1 MGFVQRNR
9 KVFNKLR
16 TMALVVGELK
26 GIYHRKDEW
35 KQTVLTKEQSHAAK
49 EYMKKHYGKVVPL
62 WWHRLYTSYT
72 GKFDEKYFPEIL
84 FSSKLEE
91 KLNPYDVALPLG
103 NKAFNPQ
110 ILFRDIPDTL
120 KIRTPEYL
128 CVSCYGVI
136 WNRNDELVDFEWII
150 ANIGVEEHVIKPTI
164 DTMGAKG
171 VQVIKI
177 EDGIDVRSKKR
188 LADILKSYGGN
199 FVIQERVKNHTSIA
213 HVYPNSVNSLRVIT
227 YICDNQ
233 IHIAPLSMRFGI
245 NGRVVDNAG
254 IFIGVDKEGYLCE
267 TGFSKKGLIRYS
279 THPDTG
285 VVFKGYKVA
294 GVPQMID
301 AAHKM
306 HARLPQLKM
315 ISWDLAYDDN
325 ENVVIIEVNTTG
337 QSVWFPQMV
346 NGEGLFGDHT
356 PQMYHLIRK

>member
-1 MGFVQRNR
+1 MGFVERNR
-9 KVFNKLR
+9 RLFNKLR

-35 KQTVLTKEQSHAAK
+35 KQTVLTKDQSRTAK
-49 EYMKKHYGKVVPL
+49 DYMKKHYGKVVPF

-72 GKFDEKYFPEIL
+72 GNFDEKYFPEIL

-110 ILFRDIPDTL
+110 ILFRDIPESL
-120 KIRTPEYL
+120 KIRTPNYL

-136 WNRNDELVDFEWII
+136 WDNKDRLVDLEWIKS
-150 ANIGVEEHVIKPTI
+150 NIGSDESVIKPTI

-171 VQVIKI
+171 VQVIRVEK
-177 EDGIDVRSKKR
+177 GIDVRSGKT
-188 LADILKSYGGN
+188 LDEILKAYRGN
-199 FVIQERVKNHTSIA
+199 YVIQERVKNHKSIA
-213 HVYPNSVNSLRVIT
+213 NVYPHSINSLRVIT
-227 YICDNQ
+227 FICNNQ
-233 IHIAPLSMRFGI
+233 IQVAPLSMRFGI

-254 IFIGVDKEGYLCE
+254 IFIAVDRDGHLHE
-267 TGFSKKGLIRYS
+267 TGFSKKGLTRYTS
-279 THPDTG
+279 HPDTG
-285 VVFKGYKVA
+285 VVFKDYQVS

-301 AAHKM
+301 AAIKM

-315 ISWDLAYDDN
+315 ISWDLAFDEN

-346 NGEGLFGDHT
+346 NGKGLFGEFT
-356 PQMYHLIRK
+356 PQMYELIR